1 MSFSYD
7 TKEELCRDAIT
18 SKCCALAE
26 AYGILLYCNTF
37 SARGI
42 KIITE
47 SRPLVKR
54 LPKLF
59 KKAFGVTFDI
69 LPEDDGKTSKLSLE
83 ITSREK
89 LIKIFDSCGYD
100 IERTIA
106 QHINLAVLEEDCCRQ
121 SFIKGT
127 FLAGGSITDPQ
138 KRYHLELVTAH
149 YNVSRETYAML
160 LDMGFNP
167 KSAPRKGNYITY
179 FKSSTEIEDF
189 LTTIGAPVAAME
201 IMSTK
206 IEKDMK
212 NSVNRK
218 VNCDTANATKIVEAA
233 QEQVEAIQRLE
244 ERGELKNLSEKLRQ
258 TAALRMENP
267 ELSLAELAAIAEPP
281 VTKSCLN
288 HRLRRLIE
296 ISREN

>member
-7 TKEELCRDAIT
+7 TKTELCKNAMNAQ
-18 SKCCALAE
+18 CCALAE

-37 SARGI
+37 SGRGI
-42 KIITE
+42 KIVTE

-59 KKAFGVTFDI
+59 KKAFGATFDV
-69 LPEDDGKTSKLSLE
+69 LPENNEQAMKLMLE
-83 ITSREK
+83 ITGREK
-89 LIKIFDSCGYD
+89 LARIFDLLGYD
-100 IERTIA
+100 IDKTIA
-106 QHINLAVLEEDCCRQ
+106 QHINLGVLEEDCCRQ
-121 SFIKGT
+121 SFIRGA

-149 YNVSRETYAML
+149 YSVSRETYAML

-179 FKSSTEIEDF
+179 FKSSSEIEDL
-189 LTTIGAPVAAME
+189 LTTIGAPVAAMQ
-201 IMSTK
+201 IMAAK

-218 VNCDTANATKIVEAA
+218 VNCDTANVSKIVEAA
-233 QEQVEAIQRLE
+233 QGQVEAIQRLE
-244 ERGELKNLSEKLRQ
+244 ERGELKSLPEKLRE
-258 TAALRMENP
+258 TARIRLENP
-267 ELSLAELAAIAEPP
+267 ELSLSELAAITDPP

-288 HRLRRLIE
+288 HRLRRIIE
-296 ISREN
+296 LSKGN

>member
-7 TKEELCRDAIT
+7 TKEELCRSAVST
-18 SKCCALAE
+18 KCCALAE

-37 SARGI
+37 SGRGV
-42 KIITE
+42 KIVTE

-59 KKAFGVTFDI
+59 KKAFGVTFDV
-69 LPEDDGKTSKLSLE
+69 LPEEDEKATKLILE
-83 ITSREK
+83 ITNRDKLSR
-89 LIKIFDSCGYD
+89 IFDACGYD
-100 IERTIA
+100 VDKTIA

-121 SFIKGT
+121 SFMKGT

-149 YNVSRETYAML
+149 YNVSRETYTIL

-167 KSAPRKGNYITY
+167 KSAPRNGNYITY
-179 FKSSTEIEDF
+179 FKSSSEIEDF

-201 IMSTK
+201 IMSAK

-233 QEQVEAIQRLE
+233 QEQVEAIQKLE
-244 ERGELKNLSEKLRQ
+244 SRGELSNLPEKLRE
-258 TAALRMENP
+258 TARIRIENP
-267 ELSLAELAAIAEPP
+267 ELSLSELAALATPP

-288 HRLRRLIE
+288 HRLRRIVELSKE
-296 ISREN
+296 S